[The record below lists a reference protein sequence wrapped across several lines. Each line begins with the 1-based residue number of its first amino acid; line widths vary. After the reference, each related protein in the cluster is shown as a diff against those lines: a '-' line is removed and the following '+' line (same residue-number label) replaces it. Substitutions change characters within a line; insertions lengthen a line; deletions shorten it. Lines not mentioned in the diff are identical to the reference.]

1 MRCSI
6 LQTCVP
12 PYRVPLFDGLAAGLG
27 SGFRVVA
34 GERFFDSSIR
44 TQASGASWYVPCD
57 NKFLAGNR
65 LLWQEGKAVSR
76 LLDGPFVVEG
86 NPRSLRTWLLLA
98 HARVRGIP
106 TAIWGHALGRKAGS
120 TEMALSRR
128 AMFSLASTIICYCYS
143 EQQPLQRRFPRKT
156 VLVAGNSTVR
166 RSECVPLSAPA
177 EHRNS
182 VLFLGRLVSAKKPL
196 LLLRALKELQN
207 EGNNLGAVFVGDGPE
222 RETCENFARTEE
234 LRNVLFVGSC
244 FDRAR
249 IREVAASCFAVASP
263 GYVGLSVLDAQ
274 SLGLPVIYCRE
285 EPNAPEVEILQ
296 DGFNAAAFSQDSAA
310 SLAKAISEMYVTRDN
325 WLAGG
330 EIASRAVA
338 EKYSIEG
345 MIETFTA
352 FFKGRRSPV

>member
-34 GERFFDSSIR
+34 GERFFDPSIL
-44 TQASGASWYVPCD
+44 TQATGSSWYTACD
-57 NKFLAGNR
+57 NRFLAGNR
-65 LLWQEGKAVSR
+65 LLWQRGEAVSR

-86 NPRSLRTWLLLA
+86 NPRCLRTWFLLA
-98 HARVRGIP
+98 QARVRKMP
-106 TAIWGHALGRKAGS
+106 VAVWGHALGRKAGS
-120 TEMALSRR
+120 TEMVSSRR

-143 EQQPLQRRFPRKT
+143 EQLPLQRLFPRKT
-156 VLVAGNSTVR
+156 VLVAGNSTVW
-166 RSECVPLSAPA
+166 RSECVPLGTPV
-177 EHRNS
+177 EHRNN

-196 LLLRALKELQN
+196 LLLRALKELQKQ
-207 EGNNLGAVFVGDGPE
+207 GNRLGAVFVGDGPE
-222 RETCENFARTEE
+222 RETCEKFARAEE
-234 LRNVLFVGSC
+234 LRDVLFVGSC
-244 FDRAR
+244 FDHAR

-296 DGFNAAAFSQDSAA
+296 DGFNATAFSQDSAA
-310 SLAKAISEMYVTRDN
+310 SLAKAISEMSVTRAN

-330 EIASRAVA
+330 EIASQAVA

-345 MIETFTA
+345 MIETFTT
-352 FFKGRRSPV
+352 FFKGQRSPV